1 MKEQREIRP
10 VFLVFFILIG
20 IIFLCFV
27 VDYFGAYLLGDVI
40 PKDRTIKYHLE
51 QQMLPLIVEKM
62 KRTGKLPEDL
72 DDMEFENEYQKNCYR
87 DERRLGL
94 VKWFIEDDKLVVEF
108 KNSATTKR
116 AEMALPPELKSEVKP

>member
-1 MKEQREIRP
+1 MEKKRGIKP

-20 IIFLCFV
+20 IIFLSLV
-27 VDYFGAYLLGDVI
+27 ADYFGAYLLGDVI

-116 AEMALPPELKSEVKP
+116 AETALPPELLPPLE